1 MLFNITEILS
11 VSLILFSIIDIF
23 GSIPIVIDLRQKSG
37 RIHAEKA
44 TLVAGGIMITF
55 LFLGKTI
62 LHLFGLDVNS
72 FAIAGAVVIFL
83 IGLEMILGRQ
93 FFKHNHAADGATSIV
108 PLAFPIIVGAGTMT
122 TLISLKAAYQ
132 EENIIVGILLNLLV
146 VYLVLRFC
154 ERIERFLGPVGAEVL
169 QKVFGMILLAI
180 AIKLVKTNLL
190 IAFGPTVL
198 HG

>member
-1 MLFNITEILS
+1 MQFNFTEILS
-11 VSLILFSIIDIF
+11 VTLILFSIIDIF
-23 GSIPIVIDLRQKSG
+23 GSIPIVIDIRKKSG

-44 TLVAGGIMITF
+44 TLVAGSIMIVF
-55 LFLGKTI
+55 LFLGKSI
-62 LHLFGLDVNS
+62 LHLFGVDVNS

-93 FFKHNHAADGATSIV
+93 FFKHNHAAQGVTSIV

-122 TLISLKAAYQ
+122 TLISLKTTYQ

-146 VYLVLRFC
+146 VYVVLRFC
-154 ERIERFLGPVGAEVL
+154 ERIEQLLGPVGAEVL

-180 AIKLVKTNLL
+180 AIKLIKTNLL
-190 IAFGPTVL
+190 IAFGAAAV
-198 HG
+198 G